1 MGKFGCIGKQ
11 LALNELRTV
20 ISKMVLEF
28 DCEFAPGEDGIKL
41 LNESMD
47 VFTTANAELRL
58 IWKEREK
65 KG

>member
-28 DCEFAPGEDGIKL
+28 DVELAPGEDGHKL

-47 VFTTANAELRL
+47 VFTMSNAELRL
-58 IWKEREK
+58 VWKEREK